1 MQATYGRIEVDAWDQ
16 YWRKVPGVK
25 KIVVRHVQ
33 GVAQRLAAFQTGE
46 IALAYGLTGKLL

>member
-46 IALAYGLTGKLL
+46 IELAYGLTGKL